1 MIALIRSAGW
11 IAALTI
17 LFLAAADVAN
27 AQKRGKFKP
36 LDVPFAGTPP
46 AGVALMLRM
55 ANVGPDDIV
64 YDLGSGDGRI
74 VIAAVRDFVAK
85 AGIGID
91 PKRALQG
98 ALNARKAGVE
108 EKTTFIVD
116 DIFRADFREA
126 TVLTLFM
133 SHRINRE
140 LRPRM
145 NALLKPGSRVVTF
158 RFPVMG
164 WTPTQI
170 ETIEGD
176 EVFLYV
182 LPTRP
187 DRVRVKAVSPAARN
201 CAARSLRSAAWTCG
215 MRAAGVSGR
224 GE

>member
-187 DRVRVKAVSPAARN
+187 DSP
-201 CAARSLRSAAWTCG
+201 
-215 MRAAGVSGR
+215 
-224 GE
+224 

>member
-11 IAALTI
+11 IAALTV

-55 ANVGPDDIV
+55 ANVGPDDTV

-74 VIAAVRDFVAK
+74 VIAAVRDFAAK
-85 AGIGID
+85 AGIGIDID

-98 ALNARKAGVE
+98 ARNARKAGVE
-108 EKTTFIVD
+108 ETTTFIVD

-145 NALLKPGSRVVTF
+145 NALLRPGSRVVAF

-170 ETIEGD
+170 ETIDGD

-182 LPTRP
+182 LPT
-187 DRVRVKAVSPAARN
+187 AEG
-201 CAARSLRSAAWTCG
+201 RS
-215 MRAAGVSGR
+215 
-224 GE
+224 